1 MGRHKHYT
9 LYKCMEFSKSKN
21 IIKMIINKNTMAVM
35 KDYGTKVEDTS
46 TSTDVHR
53 GSTSISI

>member
-1 MGRHKHYT
+1 MKLGWRGGRGTEGNWKEIVVGRHKHYT

-35 KDYGTKVEDTS
+35 QRLWY
-46 TSTDVHR
+46 
-53 GSTSISI
+53 